1 MEVKGMAKS
10 RYPRVGH
17 RLAPKALRELLKTPL
32 PAEFCN
38 GEDANAPQ
46 QLCDLDET
54 AWERFGEEACQE
66 LAERVIKTVG
76 GAARAP
82 MAVGNRRIPSIPSGM
97 TLADLDL
104 EVRTL
109 NCLVAAGIHE
119 RPQDLQTMTIEG
131 ILELKGF
138 WVKSLIDLLTALEY
152 VTDHPQ
158 ARKALRTDSV
168 IAIKDLRASHRYPR
182 PGHRLAPQTLK
193 EVLLERIP
201 DNLVRGTSFADRRL
215 CDLDESAWNELSSNA
230 ISQLAGL
237 IVMRVTRV
245 VNFRAL
251 LERHLPQPPEG
262 MRLEQL
268 RLENRTHRCL
278 ERQRFDYH
286 PERLGQLTI
295 GQLLSTKAFG
305 SKCLVD
311 LLSSLETQVAKEGKL
326 DESLTAE
333 AKAFGKL
340 RKARGIQ
347 FTDPRLGGLMR
358 AIDTE
363 SNTIPEMVER
373 LVKRRLD
380 PPDPLRLKQQI
391 RELRET
397 IDQLGDIS
405 LEEELIQIFTPGSGD
420 RDREIVAQYY
430 GWDGQDGRTLE
441 VLGQKHGLSRERI
454 RQVCM
459 RAVKRNRDTIVFA
472 PVLDRAMAFLT
483 ERFPVGLDA
492 LQAEF
497 NATGISPRGLSIGSV
512 RRAAEF
518 LSRDPQFEIVEVGSS
533 YMVVLPQ
540 QVELPRAIC
549 QSAKQV
555 VTNYG
560 AAKLGEVVSELAI
573 RHSMKI
579 DLTLIRKTLDTQ
591 DEFCWLDDRRT
602 WFRLKT
608 LPQYG
613 LPNMIEKI
621 LSVAEQIDV
630 SKLRTAMARYRRND
644 RELPPPST
652 LLAFCRQMPDVRT
665 EGKTVISDPP
675 RDWRKVL
682 TGVEHCMVEVLK
694 KHGPVMERNAFED
707 ECIEKG
713 MNPFSFN
720 AIVMSS
726 PVIAQYGRSVYGL
739 LGLKVD
745 QKVVR
750 ELAQRKGD
758 APSSRVL
765 CGFGET
771 RDGKIYLA
779 YQLSKAAISGGVI
792 TVPAAVKQQV
802 RGKFSLRVDGG
813 HEVGTLVAKRGCGW
827 GLGPALRGSEAEQG
841 DHMLLLFDTVKR
853 QARIHIGDESIL
865 DNVTEA

>member
-1 MEVKGMAKS
+1 MAKS

-17 RLAPKALRELLKTPL
+17 RLAPMALREMLEAPL
-32 PAEFCN
+32 PAKFCN
-38 GEDANAPQ
+38 GDDANLPQ
-46 QLCDLDET
+46 RLCDLDET
-54 AWERFGEEACQE
+54 AWKRFSEETCQE
-66 LAERVIKTVG
+66 LAAVVIKAIG

-82 MAVGNRRIPSIPSGM
+82 MPIGDRHIPSIPKGM

-152 VTDHPQ
+152 VTDHPKAQ
-158 ARKALRTDSV
+158 KALQTDSV
-168 IAIKDLRASHRYPR
+168 IAIKDLQASHRYPR

-193 EVLLERIP
+193 EVLLERLP
-201 DNLVRGTSFADRRL
+201 ANLVRGTSFSDRRL
-215 CDLDESAWNELSSNA
+215 CDLDETAWDELSSDA

-237 IVMRVTRV
+237 IVMRLARV
-245 VNFRAL
+245 VNYPAL
-251 LERHLPQPPEG
+251 LERHLPRPPEG
-262 MRLEQL
+262 IQLEEL

-278 ERQRFDYH
+278 ERQRLDYH
-286 PERLGQLTI
+286 PESLSQWTV
-295 GQLLSTKAFG
+295 GQLLSIKAFG

-333 AKAFGKL
+333 AEAFGKL
-340 RKARGIQ
+340 RKARKIQ
-347 FTDPRLGGLMR
+347 FTDPRLGGLLR

-363 SNTIPEMVER
+363 SNTIPEMVDR

-380 PPDPLRLKQQI
+380 PPDPVRLKQQLS
-391 RELRET
+391 ELREK
-397 IDQLGDIS
+397 IDQLGDIP
-405 LEEELIQIFTPGSGD
+405 LEEELIQIFTPGSGGRD
-420 RDREIVAQYY
+420 RDIVAQYF

-441 VLGQKHGLSRERI
+441 ELGQKYGLSRERI

-459 RAVKRNRDTIVFA
+459 RAVKRNRDTMVFA
-472 PVLDRAMAFLT
+472 PVLDRAMAFLLA
-483 ERFPVGLDA
+483 RFPIGLDH
-492 LQAEF
+492 LQGEF
-497 NATGISPRGLSIGSV
+497 NATGISPRGLSIGSI
-512 RRAAEF
+512 RQAAEF
-518 LSRDPQFEIVEVGSS
+518 LSRNPQFEIVEVGSS
-533 YMVVLPQ
+533 HMAVLPKQ
-540 QVELPRAIC
+540 AELPRAIC
-549 QSAKQV
+549 QAAKQV

-560 AAKLGEVVSELAI
+560 AAKLGEVVAELAT

-579 DLTLIRKTLDTQ
+579 DQSLIRKTLDTQ
-591 DEFCWLDDRRT
+591 DEFCWLDDRQI
-602 WFRLKT
+602 WFRQKT

-621 LSVAEQIDV
+621 LSVAERIDV

-644 RELPPPST
+644 RELPPPIT
-652 LLAFCRQMPDVRT
+652 LLAFCLQMPNVRS
-665 EGKTVISDPP
+665 EGKIVISDPP

-682 TGVEHCMVEVLK
+682 TGVERCMVEVLK
-694 KHGPVMERNAFED
+694 KHGPVMERTAFED
-707 ECIEKG
+707 ECVEKG

-745 QKVVR
+745 PKVVR
-750 ELAQRKGD
+750 ELAQKRSES
-758 APSSRVL
+758 PSSRVL

-771 RDGKIYLA
+771 RDGQIYLA

-792 TVPAAVKQQV
+792 TVPAAVKRQV
-802 RGKFSLRVDGG
+802 RGKFSLRIDGG

-865 DNVTEA
+865 ENVIEA